1 MKYLFM
7 IYLLLTIASLISC
20 SSSAGKE
27 NSFNVSCDQLSKAN
41 HVDINMEVSEGD
53 LLVLNLC
60 SNPTTGFQWSEVP
73 EISDQNVLKQT
84 YHTFTAP
91 ETGKVGSSGSEEWGM
106 QILKQ
111 GNSTLIWEYSR
122 PWEGGEKAV
131 WSVTATVTV
140 E

>member
-1 MKYLFM
+1 
-7 IYLLLTIASLISC
+7 
-20 SSSAGKE
+20 
-27 NSFNVSCDQLSKAN
+27 
-41 HVDINMEVSEGD
+41 MEVSEGD

-91 ETGKVGSSGSEEWGM
+91 ETGKVGSSGSEEWRM

-111 GNSTLIWEYSR
+111 GNSTLTWAYSR

>member
-20 SSSAGKE
+20 SSSAGEE
-27 NSFNVSCDQLSKAN
+27 NSFNISCDQLSKAN

-84 YHTFTAP
+84 YH
-91 ETGKVGSSGSEEWGM
+91 
-106 QILKQ
+106 I
-111 GNSTLIWEYSR
+111 YRSR
-122 PWEGGEKAV
+122 NR
-131 WSVTATVTV
+131 
-140 E
+140 